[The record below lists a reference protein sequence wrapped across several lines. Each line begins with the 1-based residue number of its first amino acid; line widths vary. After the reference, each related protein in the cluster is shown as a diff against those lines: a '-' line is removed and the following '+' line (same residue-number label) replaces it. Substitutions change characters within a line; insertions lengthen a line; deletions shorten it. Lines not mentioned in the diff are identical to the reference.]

1 MKRKTT
7 LEKLQYQKK
16 ELEYSVN
23 KLQEVVDYL
32 ENQIKEL
39 KEFGK
44 NYLATFVDKGLS
56 SAYTKMDRQSSR
68 INELDREIKSLSS
81 LDQ

>member
-7 LEKLQYQKK
+7 LEKLQYQKE
-16 ELEYSVN
+16 ELEYSVK
-23 KLQEVVDYL
+23 KLQEVVVYL
-32 ENQIKEL
+32 EKEIKGL

-44 NYLATFVDKGLS
+44 NYLATFVYKGLS
-56 SAYTKMDRQSSR
+56 SAYTKMDRQCSR

>member
-44 NYLATFVDKGLS
+44 NYLATFVYKGLS